1 MSAKPRLNGVTAVP
15 DSDKLPPQHL
25 EAEQAVLGSIL
36 LDGTVFESIAA
47 ILHSDDFYRDAHQI
61 IFKAMARLHADG
73 KGIDAVTLHD
83 ELNRRGHWVRAGGDD
98 GIEAVIESVP
108 HSANARYYA
117 EIVKDKSELRSVIDQ
132 ASAILKR
139 AYAGESSARELLA
152 SVERMYSDSSEPGE
166 EDEKQ
171 GRVTP
176 APMAKAALEGLA
188 GEMVSLIKPE
198 SEACREAIL
207 SQFMVAFG
215 ACVGRNVYFRH
226 EATRHRCSLFLC
238 LYGPTGVGRKGTSW
252 HVAKWLLRTA
262 DPEWE
267 RVPIL
272 SGLSSGE
279 GLMRALNES
288 DGGRAIVAATEFGGL
303 LANMGRDGN
312 NLCALVRD
320 AWDGDPINIPTKSA
334 PVKLDEYH
342 LGIIGHIT
350 ESELRQRLRGTEN
363 VDNGFV
369 NRFMWVHTY
378 RDGILPDGGDFES
391 AAAALSPL
399 QSSLSKVAGF
409 ARDLSIT
416 GHRYE
421 RDAKAKELWREFYTR
436 SAKEPRIGPYGN
448 ATVRANGIIVRLSVL
463 YALLDRSRVVTV
475 THLERAM
482 AFWQYCDRSARFLFD
497 EERANDDLAKLV
509 KGLTRPMARHQIR
522 RRIFSAHRTAEEI
535 DLLLAEGTSA
545 GLLTMGTSMIEG
557 RERPVWSL
565 KGASQCAS

>member
-1 MSAKPRLNGVTAVP
+1 MSAKPRLNGITAAP
-15 DSDKLPPQHL
+15 DGDRLPPQHL

-36 LDGTVFESIAA
+36 LDGAVFELVAEIIHA
-47 ILHSDDFYRDAHQI
+47 DDFFRDAYQVM
-61 IFKAMARLHADG
+61 FRAMARLHADG
-73 KGIDAVTLHD
+73 KGIDAVTLHA
-83 ELNRRGHWVRAGGDD
+83 ELRRRGHVDRVGGHD
-98 GIEAVIESVP
+98 GLAEVIESVP
-108 HSANARYYA
+108 HSANAKYYA
-117 EIVKDKSELRSVIDQ
+117 EIVKEKSQLRSVIDQ

-139 AYAGESSARELLA
+139 AYAGESTARDLLA
-152 SVERMYSDSSEPGE
+152 SVERMYSESADEDDEEPS
-166 EDEKQ
+166 
-171 GRVTP
+171 RVTP
-176 APMAKAALEGLA
+176 APMAKAAFDGLA
-188 GEMVSLIKPE
+188 GEMVGLIKPE

-207 SQFMVAFG
+207 TQFMVAFG
-215 ACVGRNVYFRH
+215 ACVGRNIFYRH

-303 LANMGRDGN
+303 LSNMGREGN

-334 PVKLDEYH
+334 PVKLEDYH

-350 ESELRQRLRGTEN
+350 ESELRQRLKGTEI
-363 VDNGFV
+363 DNGFV

-421 RDAKAKELWREFYTR
+421 RDSRAKELWREFYTKT
-436 SAKEPRIGPYGN
+436 AKEPRIGPYGN
-448 ATVRANGIIVRLSVL
+448 ATVRANGIIVRLSTL

-482 AFWQYCDRSARFLFD
+482 AFWSYCDRSARYLFD
-497 EERANDDLAKLV
+497 EQQANDDLDALV
-509 KGLTRPMARHQIR
+509 KGLSKPMTRHQIR
-522 RRIFSAHRTAEEI
+522 RQIFSAHLSADEI
-535 DLLLAEGTSA
+535 DRLLAEGMSA
-545 GLLTMGTSMIEG
+545 GLLAMSTSRIGG
-557 RERPVWSL
+557 RERSVWSL
-565 KGASQCAS
+565 KGGADER